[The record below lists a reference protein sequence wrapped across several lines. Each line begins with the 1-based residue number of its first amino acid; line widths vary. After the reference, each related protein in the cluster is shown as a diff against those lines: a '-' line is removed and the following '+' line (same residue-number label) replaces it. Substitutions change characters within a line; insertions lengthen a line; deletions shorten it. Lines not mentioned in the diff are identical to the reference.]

1 MTEIREK
8 DIKQFHNGQCI
19 FDDINLCQKP
29 GSGGHPGTIMSVD
42 KFFCAKKVEMS
53 DENLELRFINNDF
66 NQEFFKGFIP
76 KFRGMCDLNDK
87 KYIMIENLKYDF
99 EEPIVLDIKI
109 GFKTANKEL
118 LDLINYKKNKK
129 YKLFKQDF
137 IDNHST
143 TSKYGYRAEGFEG
156 DNKVSKG
163 KLKSMKPENTFDMY
177 FKKDHNNLALK
188 DILQKLR
195 NLYDLIMKPEFDT
208 FVLTGSSLLF
218 IYDAKDQSKNS
229 VKMIDFSNSY
239 VYTPQTLSQYNAG
252 FVESYRKG
260 IRSLIGDLIIFL
272 GNKEFKKDK
281 GVPVMRQLV
290 RSVKI
295 AKDLSR
301 KSINNKSRMSQKV
314 KSQAL
319 SKNLKSM
326 KRGSSHKNVKEM
338 IPLSSK
344 KISKKL

>member
-163 KLKSMKPENTFDMY
+163 KLKSMKPE
-177 FKKDHNNLALK
+177 
-188 DILQKLR
+188 
-195 NLYDLIMKPEFDT
+195 FDT